1 MYLCLN
7 KEKKNLWTSC
17 VYCIYTCVSNGR
29 GVFLYFTGFLADYV
43 ICDHIPNLLLHC
55 LLVFLMPPLYIFVI
69 GFKRLFM
76 IEKQGTLQLMPCER
90 SFLEQKAIGIAMS
103 LVGAY
108 WRSGKHWCSC
118 VTCVPQIETSC
129 GNGSKL
135 WASDGC
141 VFWSSSERVEV
152 NFKGLEGWKCLSSVL
167 RWLKTGRRSASL
179 QYPLTVC
186 MTPVSCGLSFCWG
199 LEVFHVLGQSF
210 KSL

>member
-1 MYLCLN
+1 
-7 KEKKNLWTSC
+7 
-17 VYCIYTCVSNGR
+17 
-29 GVFLYFTGFLADYV
+29 
-43 ICDHIPNLLLHC
+43 
-55 LLVFLMPPLYIFVI
+55 
-69 GFKRLFM
+69 
-76 IEKQGTLQLMPCER
+76 MPCER

-118 VTCVPQIETSC
+118 IMCVPQIETSF

-167 RWLKTGRRSASL
+167 RWLKTGRHSASL

-210 KSL
+210 KSLQTSFPSEQSCPWPRSSRTSCVLKLVSGGRPFLWEHKPFPMFCRPLTSFLGVLFLKTNFLFTVIYNSCFCFW